1 MSQVSVVH
9 FNNVLQQGERQII
22 VLRKPP
28 EILPRPKD
36 FPKQE
41 VLITNTGRKKKTK
54 EAKTNPQP
62 IAVAR
67 RNARERNRVKQ
78 VNNGFATLRQHI
90 PNFVVAAFENTHGRG
105 ANKKFS
111 KVETLRMAV
120 EYIRS
125 LEELLNMDTEHASDM
140 SYPSPCSSV
149 SPSHP
154 QGTLLYSYQMSPSI
168 EDDDVSSAATPP
180 PDQFIKLNTSE
191 GYTIIPNGLYEDH
204 ENLDPMIVNEE
215 LLSDPNL
222 LNSNLDFSE
231 NSQDLSYLNSMHTSD
246 SLSPGFYSESSVSPN
261 SFEKTGK
268 SPQHLEVRIKSEQD
282 LPVLSLKTENEFEG
296 DRKENMVTVLQW
308 WEGQPQDTQR

>member
-1 MSQVSVVH
+1 MSQVSVVQ
-9 FNNVLQQGERQII
+9 FNNILQQTDRQII

-28 EILPRPKD
+28 EILPRPKE
-36 FPKQE
+36 FPKQD
-41 VLITNTGRKKKTK
+41 VLITNTARKKKSK
-54 EAKTNPQP
+54 EAKSQPQP

-125 LEELLNMDTEHASDM
+125 LEELLNMDTEHASEL

-154 QGTLLYSYQMSPSI
+154 QGTLLYSYRMSPSI
-168 EDDDVSSAATPP
+168 EDDDVSSTATPP
-180 PDQFIKLNTSE
+180 PDQFIKLNSAD
-191 GYTIIPNGLYEDH
+191 GYTIIPGDLYEDH

-222 LNSNLDFSE
+222 LDFSE
-231 NSQDLSYLNSMHTSD
+231 TSQDLSYLNSMHASD
-246 SLSPGFYSESSVSPN
+246 SLSPGFYSESSASPN
-261 SFEKTGK
+261 AAK
-268 SPQHLEVRIKSEQD
+268 SPDSEVRIKSEQQE
-282 LPVLSLKTENEFEG
+282 LPVLTLKTENGMEG
-296 DRKENMVTVLQW
+296 GKENMVTVMQW
-308 WEGQPQDTQR
+308 WEGQPHDEERCSYNDLRL